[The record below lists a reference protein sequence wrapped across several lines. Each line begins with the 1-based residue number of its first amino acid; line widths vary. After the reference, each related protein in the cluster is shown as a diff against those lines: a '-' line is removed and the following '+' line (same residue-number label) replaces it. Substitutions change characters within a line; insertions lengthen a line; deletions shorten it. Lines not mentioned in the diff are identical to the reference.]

1 MSFDLFRRNSGGEME
16 PIRMFTRRSSCEDN
30 NKTPGFIY
38 TIENW
43 KRSDS
48 KT

>member
-1 MSFDLFRRNSGGEME
+1 MSFDLFRRTSGGEME
-16 PIRMFTRRSSCEDN
+16 PTRMFTRKSSYEDN
-30 NKTPGFIY
+30 KSPGFIY
-38 TIENW
+38 TIDNW